1 MPITLPFSLFDHPYW
16 DSLALMLGQAAL
28 LIFFVWFVLVVVTVL
43 LFVLSIRRK
52 HLYCPWLLRPSYL
65 LLKGAVRTGCR
76 MFGLD
81 DSELITVLIRLE
93 NDVNRAEFAAVPVQ
107 ERAVFLPHC
116 LRSAKCPAHLTPLGI
131 KCLDCGK
138 CGLGMA
144 TNALTDAGYLVFIVP
159 GSTYIKRLLK
169 RFHPR
174 AMIGVGCLMEIKQF
188 QEMARKIQMTA
199 MGVVMKSDG
208 CVETSVEWEE
218 LFAVASIGVDTP
230 IEGLK

>member
-1 MPITLPFSLFDHPYW
+1 MPVTLPFSIFGHPYW
-16 DSLALMLGQAAL
+16 DSLALMIGQIAL
-28 LIFFVWFVLVVVTVL
+28 LIFFVWLALVVITVL
-43 LFVLSIRRK
+43 LFVVSIRKK
-52 HLYCPWLLRPSYL
+52 HLYCPWLLRPAYL

-76 MFGLD
+76 MVGID
-81 DSELITVLIRLE
+81 DTEITTVLIKLE
-93 NDVNRAEFAAVPVQ
+93 NDVNRDEFAAVPVK

-131 KCLDCGK
+131 KCLDCDR

-188 QEMARKIQMTA
+188 QEMARKIEMTA

-208 CVETSVEWEE
+208 CVETSLDWDE
-218 LFAVASIGVDTP
+218 LFEVASIGLPEPVV
-230 IEGLK
+230 GRK

>member
-1 MPITLPFSLFDHPYW
+1 MSVILPFSIFNSPFW
-16 DSLALMLGQAAL
+16 DSVALMLGQAAL
-28 LIFFVWFVLVVVTVL
+28 LLLFIWLVLVIVTVG
-43 LFVLSIRRK
+43 LFVLSIRKK
-52 HLYCPWLLRPSYL
+52 HLYCPWLLRPAYL
-65 LLKGAVRTGCR
+65 LLKGTVRTGCR

-81 DSELITVLIRLE
+81 DSEITTTLIRLE
-93 NDVNRAEFAAVPVQ
+93 NDVNRDEFAAVPVA
-107 ERAVFLPHC
+107 ERVVFLPHC

-144 TNALTDAGYLVFIVP
+144 TNALMEAGYQVFIIP

-188 QEMARKIQMTA
+188 QEMARKISMTE
-199 MGVVMKSDG
+199 MGVVMVSDG
-208 CVETSVEWEE
+208 CVETSVEWDD
-218 LFAVASIGVDTP
+218 LFAVASIGLYET
-230 IEGLK
+230 ITGRK

>member
-1 MPITLPFSLFDHPYW
+1 MSVTLSLSIFNNPYW
-16 DSLALMLGQAAL
+16 DSVALMLGDLAL
-28 LIFFVWFVLVVVTVL
+28 LVFFVWLIFLMITVG
-43 LFVLSIRRK
+43 LFVLSVRKK
-52 HLYCPWLLRPSYL
+52 HLYCPWLLRPAYL

-76 MFGLD
+76 MFGID
-81 DSELITVLIRLE
+81 DSEIITVMIRLE
-93 NDVNRAEFAAVPVQ
+93 NDVNRNAFAAVPVE
-107 ERAVFLPHC
+107 ERVIFLPHC

-144 TNALTDAGYLVFIVP
+144 TNALSDAGYKVFIIP

-188 QEMARKIQMTA
+188 QELARKIDMTA
-199 MGVVMKSDG
+199 MGVVMTSDG
-208 CVETSVEWEE
+208 CVERTVEWEDV
-218 LFAVASIGVDTP
+218 FDVASIGLEKR
-230 IEGLK
+230 IKGEE

>member
-1 MPITLPFSLFDHPYW
+1 MSVTLPISIFNSPFW
-16 DSLALMLGQAAL
+16 DSVALMLGQAAL
-28 LIFFVWFVLVVVTVL
+28 LLLFIWLVLVIITVG
-43 LFVLSIRRK
+43 LFVLSIRKK
-52 HLYCPWLLRPSYL
+52 HLYCPWLLRPAYL

-81 DSELITVLIRLE
+81 DSEITTILIRLE
-93 NDVNRAEFAAVPVQ
+93 NDVNRDEFAAVPVA
-107 ERAVFLPHC
+107 ERVVFLPHC

-131 KCLDCGK
+131 RCLDCGK

-144 TNALTDAGYLVFIVP
+144 TNTLSDAGYQVFIIP

-188 QEMARKIQMTA
+188 QEMARKISMTA
-199 MGVVMKSDG
+199 MGVVMESDG
-208 CVETSVEWEE
+208 CVETSVEWDD
-218 LFAVASIGVDTP
+218 LFAVASIGLPENIT
-230 IEGLK
+230 GRK

>member
-1 MPITLPFSLFDHPYW
+1 MPITLPFSLFGHPYW

-230 IEGLK
+230 IEGRK

>member
-1 MPITLPFSLFDHPYW
+1 MPVTLPVSLFNSPFW
-16 DSLALMLGQAAL
+16 DSIALMLGHLAL
-28 LIFFVWFVLVVVTVL
+28 VIFSLWLILVIITVA
-43 LFVLSIRRK
+43 LFVVSVRKK
-52 HLYCPWLLRPSYL
+52 HLYCPWLLRPAYL

-76 MFGLD
+76 MFGID
-81 DSELITVLIRLE
+81 DTEIITILIGLE
-93 NDVNRAEFAAVPVQ
+93 NDVNRDGFAAVPVG
-107 ERAVFLPHC
+107 ERVVFLPHC

-144 TNALTDAGYLVFIVP
+144 TNALTGAGYQVFIIP

-169 RFHPR
+169 RFHPK

-188 QEMARKIQMTA
+188 QELARKIDMTA

-208 CVETSVEWEE
+208 CVETTVAWEDV
-218 LFAVASIGVDTP
+218 FAVASIGLETKIGEDA
-230 IEGLK
+230 